1 MTENI
6 TIGII
11 EAKDSTEM
19 LCLNP
24 FKHNVG
30 TINDEKA
37 QVTSPQYLH
46 IFKSKSNFN
55 AAKEKINEK
64 TQIDNVVKIKDFKT
78 NLMIMLFAFK
88 LLILGIIKPPE

>member
-1 MTENI
+1 MENI

-11 EAKDSTEM
+11 EAKDSAEM

-24 FKHNVG
+24 FKHSVG

-37 QVTSPQYLH
+37 QVTQPQYLH
-46 IFKSKSNFN
+46 IIKSKSNFN
-55 AAKEKINEK
+55 TAKEKINDK
-64 TQIDNVVKIKDFKT
+64 ALIDKAVKIIDFKT
-78 NLMIMLFAFK
+78 NLIIMLFAFK